1 MATSLPARLFGG
13 AEGLFTSLDDAT
25 VERGTGSMRTRAGAE
40 PAFYLGKEWCLNA
53 FPTLEEVV
61 PRLREELRQ
70 ADEEGADWQR
80 SENRI
85 NVFLLACALSDTV
98 DDYLLGVHLDF
109 SKAMSIVP
117 EIKPAVRLI
126 QSLLRIWRKPR
137 GLRLRRLRHW
147 RELWGGAVEEFLEL
161 ASTRDWV
168 DTEAVHA
175 SGVRLA
181 SLLDVDFPPG
191 LRIQRPR
198 VPGSFRKKD
207 LTHYDILALGRKFV
221 DKFPNR
227 ARPLAVVGLRT
238 AGSYFAPLLAS
249 YLRSQGYTD
258 ARVVTMR
265 PKRGIAPWEN
275 ERLVD
280 CRRRSGLALL
290 VDEPIDTGESMTNA
304 MDFLRGAG
312 FAAADVVVTIPVHPA
327 RRDLTEIRQSL
338 SLPETQVLRLEPEEW
353 HKWKLMQADTAAIR
367 LLDYFRERGYRA
379 ARIVSSP
386 AAERFNASLL
396 EQSQESFGSRLK
408 RVYAVHLGD
417 PAHST
422 EVRYVLADS
431 VGWGWLGYQ
440 SFIAA
445 CKLERFVPPLLGLR
459 DGILYTEWFPQSG
472 DSLAQ
477 NTSFGCG
484 SESECAGES
493 AILVVKRGPEGA
505 DRGAMIRRGASYI
518 AARIHSLRLAGDPSS
533 DLGRQGYSK
542 GYQVLAE
549 ALSRVFH
556 WRWAAALKRVRLRNE
571 LSRRVC
577 PYPTLID
584 GRMSQEEWIR
594 GHGSLLKTG
603 FAHHAL
609 GKSALNVTD
618 PAYDIADLI
627 LSFGLSRDEERALI
641 LSYVEESGDHGVE
654 ERLFLHKL
662 MAGTVRMSSA
672 LAALADP
679 RLSGQSEESNRSY
692 LQAWDFLTV
701 QTASYCGAFCGKP
714 APVEWSSPLV
724 VLDIDG
730 VVDKRS
736 FGFPCTTAAGIRALS
751 LLHSHHAAIAFD
763 SARSLSQVRQYC
775 AAYGGVGGVAEYGG
789 AVWDAIG
796 GRTRVLVS
804 PESLSQLERLRSALR
819 RIPGVLLD
827 DGYQYSVRAYTCT
840 GTPQPLPAAV
850 IGGLV
855 RELRLDRL
863 KVRQTTI
870 DTTVLA
876 GETDKGR
883 GLTALL
889 DLAGRPEADVVAV
902 GDSEADLA
910 MFRVAGR
917 SYAPAHI
924 SCAAAAR
931 RLGCHVVGAPYQ
943 RGLLE
948 ASRLA
953 VHPRGERCARCRPAD
968 LPMVLERDLFAK
980 LLRVADRSRLA
991 SLFWPLFDPKITQA
1005 FVSFT

>member
-1 MATSLPARLFGG
+1 MATPLPARLFAG
-13 AEGLFTSLDDAT
+13 AEGLFTSLDSAT
-25 VERGTGSMRTRAGAE
+25 IERATGSVRTGAGAE
-40 PAFYLGKEWCLNA
+40 AAFYLEKEWRLNA
-53 FPTLEEVV
+53 FPRLEEVV
-61 PRLREELRQ
+61 LRLREELRK

-98 DDYLLGVHLDF
+98 DDYLLGVHFDF
-109 SKAMSIVP
+109 SRAMSVVP

-126 QSLLRIWRKPR
+126 QLLLRIWRKAR
-137 GLRLRRLRHW
+137 GLRVRRLRHW
-147 RELWGGAVEEFLEL
+147 RELWGAAVEEYLEFAL
-161 ASTRDWV
+161 TSSRATGETACPSTEDEQV
-168 DTEAVHA
+168 GQAVHE

-181 SLLDVDFPPG
+181 SLLDVDFPPD
-191 LRIQRPR
+191 LRLQRPR
-198 VPGSFRKKD
+198 VPGGFRKKD
-207 LTHYDILALGRKFV
+207 LTHHDILALGRKFV
-221 DKFPNR
+221 DKFPDR

-238 AGSYFAPLLAS
+238 AGSYFAPVMTS

-258 ARVVTMR
+258 ARVVTLR

-275 ERLVD
+275 ECLVD

-290 VDEPIDTGESMTNA
+290 IDEPIDTGESMTKA
-304 MDFLRGAG
+304 MDLLRGAG
-312 FAAADVVVTIPVHPA
+312 LAASDVVVMIPVHPA
-327 RRDLTEIRQSL
+327 RRDLTETGESL
-338 SLPETQVLRLEPEEW
+338 SISETQVLRLEPEEW
-353 HKWKLMQADTAAIR
+353 HKWKLMQAETAAIR
-367 LLDYFRERGYRA
+367 VLDYFGERGHRA
-379 ARIVSSP
+379 ARVVSSP

-396 EQSQESFGSRLK
+396 QQSEENFGSRLK

-417 PAHST
+417 DAGST
-422 EVRYVLADS
+422 EVRYVLAES

-440 SFIAA
+440 AFIAA

-459 DGILYTEWFPQSG
+459 DGILYTEWFPSG
-472 DSLAQ
+472 DSQ
-477 NTSFGCG
+477 
-484 SESECAGES
+484 
-493 AILVVKRGPEGA
+493 A

-518 AARIHSLRLAGDPSS
+518 AARVHSLRLAGDPSS
-533 DLGRQGYSK
+533 DLGRLGNSRGYD
-542 GYQVLAE
+542 VLAE

-556 WRWAAALKRVRLRNE
+556 WKWAAALKRVRLRSE
-571 LSRRVC
+571 LARHVC

-584 GRMSQEEWIR
+584 GRMNEEEWIR

-609 GKSALNVTD
+609 GKSALNITD

-627 LSFGLSRDEERALI
+627 LSFGLSREEERALI
-641 LSYVEESGDHGVE
+641 VCYLEESGDRGVE

-679 RLSGQSEESNRSY
+679 RLSAQSEESNRSY

-701 QTASYCGAFCGKP
+701 QTASYCGTFCGKP
-714 APVEWSSPLV
+714 TPVEWSWPLV

-736 FGFPCTTAAGIRALS
+736 FGFPCTTAAGIRAFS

-763 SARSLSQVRQYC
+763 SARSLSQVREYC

-804 PESLSQLERLRSALR
+804 PESLSQLERLRGALR
-819 RIPGVLLD
+819 GIPGVLLD

-855 RELRLDRL
+855 RKLQLDRL

-889 DLAGRPEADVVAV
+889 DLAGRPATDLVAV
-902 GDSEADLA
+902 GDSEADLP

-924 SCAAAAR
+924 SCATAAR

-943 RGLLE
+943 RGFLE
-948 ASRLA
+948 ASHLA
-953 VHPRGERCARCRPAD
+953 VHPRGERCARCRPAG
-968 LPMVLERDLFAK
+968 LPAVLERDLFAK
-980 LLRVADRSRLA
+980 LLRVADRSRLGL
-991 SLFWPLFDPKITQA
+991 LFWALLDPMIAQA

>member
-1 MATSLPARLFGG
+1 MFGG
-13 AEGLFTSLDDAT
+13 AEGLFTSLDSAAT
-25 VERGTGSMRTRAGAE
+25 DSATTERGTVSMRTRAGAE

-61 PRLREELRQ
+61 LRLREELPQ
-70 ADEEGADWQR
+70 ADEDGADWQR

-98 DDYLLGVHLDF
+98 DDYLLGVHFDF

-126 QSLLRIWRKPR
+126 QLLLGIWRKPR

-161 ASTRDWV
+161 ALTSGRV
-168 DTEAVHA
+168 DTGAVHA

-181 SLLDVDFPPG
+181 SLLDVEFPPD
-191 LRIQRPR
+191 LRVQRPR

-207 LTHYDILALGRKFV
+207 LTHYDILELGRKFV

-238 AGSYFAPLLAS
+238 AGSYFAPMLAS

-258 ARVVTMR
+258 ARVVTLR

-280 CRRRSGLALL
+280 RRRRSGLALL
-290 VDEPIDTGESMTNA
+290 VDEPIDTGESMATA
-304 MDFLRGAG
+304 MDLLRGAG
-312 FAAADVVVTIPVHPA
+312 FAAADVVVMIPVHPA

-338 SLPETQVLRLEPEEW
+338 SLSETHVLRLDPEEW
-353 HKWKLMQADTAAIR
+353 HKWKLMQAETAAIR
-367 LLDYFRERGYRA
+367 LLDYFRERGHRA
-379 ARIVSSP
+379 ARIVSTP
-386 AAERFNASLL
+386 AAEQFNASLL
-396 EQSQESFGSRLK
+396 KQWEESFESRLK

-417 PAHST
+417 PAYPT
-422 EVRYVLADS
+422 EIRYVLAES

-440 SFIAA
+440 AFIAA
-445 CKLERFVPPLLGLR
+445 SKLERFVPPLLGLR
-459 DGILYTEWFPQSG
+459 DGILYTEWFPQYG
-472 DSLAQ
+472 DSPAQ
-477 NTSFGCG
+477 NTSLGCG
-484 SESECAGES
+484 SELECAAES
-493 AILVVKRGPEGA
+493 ALLAAKRGPEGA
-505 DRGAMIRRGASYI
+505 ERGAMIRRGASYI
-518 AARIHSLRLAGDPSS
+518 AARFHSLRLAGDPSS
-533 DLGRQGYSK
+533 DLGRQGYST
-542 GYQVLAE
+542 GYQVLAK
-549 ALSRVFH
+549 ALSRVFY
-556 WRWAAALKRVRLRNE
+556 WKWAAALKRVRLRNE

-584 GRMSQEEWIR
+584 GRMNEEEWIR
-594 GHGSLLKTG
+594 GDGSLLKTG

-627 LSFGLSRDEERALI
+627 LSFGLSHDEERALI
-641 LSYVEESGDHGVE
+641 LRYVEESGDRGVE

-672 LAALADP
+672 LAAMADP
-679 RLSGQSEESNRSY
+679 RLQSEEFNRSY
-692 LQAWDFLTV
+692 LQAWNFLTV

-730 VVDKRS
+730 VVDRRS
-736 FGFPCTTAAGIRALS
+736 FGFPCSTAAGIRALS

-763 SARSLSQVRQYC
+763 SARSLSQVREYC
-775 AAYGGVGGVAEYGG
+775 AAYGCIGGVAEYGG

-804 PESLSQLERLRSALR
+804 PESLSQLERLRSALG

-863 KVRQTTI
+863 KIRQTTI
-870 DTTVLA
+870 DTTILA

-910 MFRVAGR
+910 MFSVAGR

-931 RLGCHVVGAPYQ
+931 RLGCQVVGAPYQ

-968 LPMVLERDLFAK
+968 LPVVLERDLFAK
-980 LLRVADRSRLA
+980 LLRVADRSRLG
-991 SLFWPLFDPKITQA
+991 SLFWALFDPKITQA
-1005 FVSFT
+1005 FVSFS